1 VAEHPLARLGRVAG
15 GVVLM
20 PGRLGHQVLGQL
32 LLSGS
37 TDVAIA
43 AASVAVAAATRQRDV
58 VVQVAIST
66 IVPALAVR
74 SLLQKQE
81 ERLKLRE
88 QLLRAQ
94 AQHVGEAARGQ
105 LDKAGRQV
113 IALETERRSLQAET
127 RRLQAE
133 KAKLSADLQHSELL
147 RRRRGRRRR
156 S

>member
-1 VAEHPLARLGRVAG
+1 VAEHPLARLGRVVG

-58 VVQVAIST
+58 VTQVAVST
-66 IVPALAVR
+66 VVPALAVR
-74 SLLQKQE
+74 SLLQKKE
-81 ERLKLRE
+81 DRLKQLADSIAARDAQLAARE
-88 QLLRAQ
+88 ENLARR
-94 AQHVGEAARGQ
+94 EAAIRRPDQ
-105 LDKAGRQV
+105 PDMQAR
-113 IALETERRSLQAET
+113 IRSLLD
-127 RRLQAE
+127 RVSRLTE
-133 KAKLSADLQHSELL
+133 DLEYSE
-147 RRRRGRRRR
+147 RRRRLWRRR

>member
-1 VAEHPLARLGRVAG
+1 MAEHPLARLGRVVG

-58 VVQVAIST
+58 VTQVAVST
-66 IVPALAVR
+66 VVPALAVR
-74 SLLQKQE
+74 SLLQKKE
-81 ERLKLRE
+81 DRLKQLADSIAARDAQLAARE
-88 QLLRAQ
+88 ENLARR
-94 AQHVGEAARGQ
+94 EAAIRRPDQ
-105 LDKAGRQV
+105 PDMQAR
-113 IALETERRSLQAET
+113 IRSLLD
-127 RRLQAE
+127 RVSRLTE
-133 KAKLSADLQHSELL
+133 DLEYSE
-147 RRRRGRRRR
+147 RRRRLWRRR